1 MKTFFQKVFTVKF
14 VRNIIFVAI
23 LFVVFVTSAN
33 YLNNTLI
40 LTLKKNYVFQ
50 VLTEDD
56 SSLLTLHTKLNDLRQ
71 SQINTN
77 NRLHTLEKRIKKR

>member
-1 MKTFFQKVFTVKF
+1 VKTFFQKVFTVKF